1 MKYQLNRIRQLLI
14 RSMIIQVKYAVFLFF
29 FGMLVFS
36 INAQDRDCILGLSGS
51 SAETI
56 IQVFQLNEEQI
67 QKMEVWTAELKLSNK
82 VYQDEITLLFDTHPQ
97 SKTEDLEALATKYK
111 VLKDQVLANTKEYDT
126 RLLKLFN
133 PKQYDRYLELCA
145 TANRIPIQV
154 IPQPYLPGIPE

>member
-1 MKYQLNRIRQLLI
+1 MINQLIRIRQLLI
-14 RSMIIQVKYAVFLFF
+14 RSMIIPVKHIVFFFF
-29 FGMLVFS
+29 FGMLIFS
-36 INAQDRDCILGLSGS
+36 LNAQDRDCMLGLGGS

-67 QKMEVWTAELKLSNK
+67 EKMDEWTAELKLSNK
-82 VYQDEITLLFDTHPQ
+82 VYQEEITQLFDTHPQ

-111 VLKDQVLANTKEYDT
+111 VLKDQVLANTKEYDR

-145 TANRIPIQV
+145 TANRIPFQV
-154 IPQPYLPGIPE
+154 IPQPYPPRNPE

>member
-1 MKYQLNRIRQLLI
+1 M
-14 RSMIIQVKYAVFLFF
+14 
-29 FGMLVFS
+29 
-36 INAQDRDCILGLSGS
+36 LGLGGS

-67 QKMEVWTAELKLSNK
+67 LKMNEWTAELKLTNK
-82 VYQDEITLLFDTHPQ
+82 VYQEEITQLFDTHPQ

-111 VLKDQVLANTKEYDT
+111 VLKDKVLANTREYDK

-145 TANRIPIQV
+145 TANRIPYQV
-154 IPQPYLPGIPE
+154 VPRPYPFRNPE

>member
-1 MKYQLNRIRQLLI
+1 MTQILI
-14 RSMIIQVKYAVFLFF
+14 RSMIIPTKYIVFLFF
-29 FGMLVFS
+29 FGVLVFS
-36 INAQDRDCILGLSGS
+36 SNAQDRDCMLGLGGS

-67 QKMEVWTAELKLSNK
+67 QKMDDWTAELKLSNK
-82 VYQDEITLLFDTHPQ
+82 VYQEEITQLFDTHPQ

-111 VLKDQVLANTKEYDT
+111 VLKDKVLANTKEYDK

-145 TANRIPIQV
+145 TANRIPFQV
-154 IPQPYLPGIPE
+154 IPQPYPPRNPE

>member
-1 MKYQLNRIRQLLI
+1 MKYQLNRIRQLLQ
-14 RSMIIQVKYAVFLFF
+14 RSMIIPVKYAVVLFLF
-29 FGMLVFS
+29 GLIVFS
-36 INAQDRDCILGLSGS
+36 VNAQDRDCMLGLSGS

-67 QKMEVWTAELKLSNK
+67 QKMDEWTAELKLLNK
-82 VYQDEITLLFDTHPQ
+82 VYQDEITQLFDTHPQ

-111 VLKDQVLANTKEYDT
+111 ILKDQVLANTKEYDK

-145 TANRIPIQV
+145 TANRIPFQV
-154 IPQPYLPGIPE
+154 IPQPYLPRNPE